1 MGCLANMHT
10 YQNGFMEDRESP
22 IRKQKKKDFDVT

>member
-22 IRKQKKKDFDVT
+22 IRKRKRKTSM